1 MNQQERLVKIID
13 LLEDTK
19 KLKQEEIADYFNI
32 SKDTA
37 RRDII
42 KLVEKE
48 LVERTKGGIQLPVI
62 KQQLTDYQDRIIQNS
77 SQKKIIAQLGSQLI
91 KEKQTI
97 WLDVSTTVELLSKE
111 SLPQNSLFVTNSI
124 DNAVSFSP
132 IINQLYLLGGYYQSD
147 SRVLKGPMLTTQ
159 LNNFYFDLAF
169 IGASGISEEGIF
181 FDELE
186 DIDLH
191 LNLRDK
197 SKRVVLLVD
206 SSKQQQRTSFKIA
219 WDSIDTLI
227 TNSILDDSLTE
238 AITKH
243 PIDIIYP

>member
-48 LVERTKGGIQLPVI
+48 LVERTIGGIQLPVI

-97 WLDVSTTVELLSKE
+97 WLDVSTTVELLCKE
-111 SLPQNSLFVTNSI
+111 SLNI
-124 DNAVSFSP
+124 
-132 IINQLYLLGGYYQSD
+132 LLIVMTRFCILKLLRMAC
-147 SRVLKGPMLTTQ
+147 SR
-159 LNNFYFDLAF
+159 
-169 IGASGISEEGIF
+169 
-181 FDELE
+181 
-186 DIDLH
+186 
-191 LNLRDK
+191 
-197 SKRVVLLVD
+197 
-206 SSKQQQRTSFKIA
+206 
-219 WDSIDTLI
+219 
-227 TNSILDDSLTE
+227 
-238 AITKH
+238 
-243 PIDIIYP
+243 